1 MNTRDLFKWSR
12 KVHRF
17 LAYPT
22 IILVPVMI
30 VLRMVSPDSQT
41 LMGGP
46 IFMAQSI
53 LMLGL
58 VLTGGLLFLVPKLIA
73 RQVKK

>member
-1 MNTRDLFKWSR
+1 MNARDLFKLSR
-12 KVHRF
+12 KGHRL

-30 VLRMVSPDSQT
+30 VLRLASPESEAA
-41 LMGGP
+41 MGGP
-46 IFMAQSI
+46 IFMAQSV

-58 VLTGGLLFLVPKLIA
+58 VLTGAYMFVGPKLIA
-73 RQVKK
+73 AKAKR

>member
-1 MNTRDLFKWSR
+1 MNTRELFKWSR
-12 KVHRF
+12 KVHRL

-41 LMGGP
+41 VIGGP
-46 IFMAQSI
+46 IFMIQSV

-58 VLTGGLLFLVPKLIA
+58 VLTCGFLFLGPKLIA
-73 RQVKK
+73 RQIKK